1 MSNKEIPQE
10 PKLDENGGFA
20 KPSDKFCSR
29 FLEDLTGSCACRP
42 SFRAVD
48 GSRDIDIPASFS
60 PKSWGSREAKLL
72 NLGVAAA
79 TFYLGVGLDPR
90 LVWLAYGSNWNVV
103 VSSAYLLL
111 SFINSF
117 VPVAGPDAGHTVVGL
132 RVKSTWILFT
142 ISANIGILV
151 TIAFWTMIY
160 NGKMDW
166 KMIFPHGLLQAAVLE
181 DGFLINTIPIRLR
194 HYLEFVVPFALSY
207 FLWSYLD
214 SALGIGTPD
223 KMNNNYAVLDWS
235 AEPGKTATLAAVLI
249 FAVSPVL
256 QVVLWLIS
264 GCRRRYKSDSADDD
278 ATNNYIEMSSDGV
291 KV

>member
-1 MSNKEIPQE
+1 
-10 PKLDENGGFA
+10 
-20 KPSDKFCSR
+20 
-29 FLEDLTGSCACRP
+29 
-42 SFRAVD
+42 
-48 GSRDIDIPASFS
+48 
-60 PKSWGSREAKLL
+60 
-72 NLGVAAA
+72 
-79 TFYLGVGLDPR
+79 
-90 LVWLAYGSNWNVV
+90 
-103 VSSAYLLL
+103 
-111 SFINSF
+111 
-117 VPVAGPDAGHTVVGL
+117 
-132 RVKSTWILFT
+132 
-142 ISANIGILV
+142 
-151 TIAFWTMIY
+151 MIY

-214 SALGIGTPD
+214 SALGIGNPD